1 MIKICVEGWRGINHS
16 YAMVN
21 QRQLI
26 ELLKYPIELKHKDI
40 SFFNKNWNEKQNSN
54 GFSIEDNN
62 LINGIKIPEKD
73 EIFDITYRITF
84 PYNFKQPTTKKL
96 FIFGTSEYQNI
107 DGHYINGDPKKENK
121 ALAIPKF
128 PSAFSKSMGLILWGI
143 VEEPISSVFTF

>member
-1 MIKICVEGWRGINHS
+1 
-16 YAMVN
+16 MVN

-26 ELLKYPIELKHKDI
+26 ELSKYPIELKHKDI

-84 PYNFKQPTTKKL
+84 PYNL
-96 FIFGTSEYQNI
+96 S
-107 DGHYINGDPKKENK
+107 
-121 ALAIPKF
+121 
-128 PSAFSKSMGLILWGI
+128 LIHI
-143 VEEPISSVFTF
+143 